1 MKPFEEAV
9 QEIPAD
15 KAVWYELPAQAV
27 EMKNCRCGNGCSCNG
42 SFGFLFSIWLTELTI
57 SAPDPIPESSHL
69 DVIKHFRNDLSL

>member
-27 EMKNCRCGNGCSCNG
+27 EMKTAVVGMVVPATAALA
-42 SFGFLFSIWLTELTI
+42 FFIQLFSLSVKAEL
-57 SAPDPIPESSHL
+57 E
-69 DVIKHFRNDLSL
+69 